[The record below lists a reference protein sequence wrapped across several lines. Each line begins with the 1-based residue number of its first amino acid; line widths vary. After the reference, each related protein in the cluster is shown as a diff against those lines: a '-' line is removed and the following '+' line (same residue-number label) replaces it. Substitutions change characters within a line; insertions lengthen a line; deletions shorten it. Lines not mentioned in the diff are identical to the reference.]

1 MKLRG
6 GTGIFFLEDCHWFFF
21 TCQPTQVWFKEVM
34 QLLLHI
40 IPMVPKLANPALAN
54 LAGPMITDVNE
65 MIRRLNL
72 PNTILHEDG
81 VLPRDINGVDPNFK
95 MPQVWKSSLA
105 VDYQVPVSFPLSVT
119 VEGIYTKTMNGSC
132 LKI

>member
-1 MKLRG
+1 
-6 GTGIFFLEDCHWFFF
+6 
-21 TCQPTQVWFKEVM
+21 
-34 QLLLHI
+34 
-40 IPMVPKLANPALAN
+40 
-54 LAGPMITDVNE
+54 MITDVNE

-72 PNTILHEDG
+72 PNTITPEDG

-119 VEGIYTKTMNGSC
+119 VEGIYTKTMNGVM
-132 LKI
+132 LK